1 MISNQLNKYRIF
13 WNPKM
18 YDILDVIR
26 NIDDLY
32 ENNTSLAILK
42 DFERV
47 LDEMDMYAYDNW
59 EDGELAYGPQVDR
72 HWIIAGFMWPKDKM
86 PDPVGGKRLLDL
98 GCKIKYEKSHLVEP
112 RKIRTPDD
120 IRPGTKKG
128 KLDRKPIWI
137 VEIAMPK
144 KIAFDMYRGY
154 MAKMKAENEGL
165 DQEAPKAA
173 APAAPAPMGGM
184 APPMPGAAPAP
195 VGGAPVGG
203 APTTGAPAPAV

>member
-1 MISNQLNKYRIF
+1 MH
-13 WNPKM
+13 
-18 YDILDVIR
+18 DILDIIR

-47 LDEMDMYAYDNW
+47 LDEMDMYVYENW

-72 HWIIAGFMWPKDKM
+72 HWITAGFMWPKEKM
-86 PDPVGGKRLLDL
+86 PNPTAAKRLLDL
-98 GCKIKYEKSHLVEP
+98 GCKVKYEKSHLIEP

-120 IRPGTKKG
+120 FRPGTKKG

-137 VEIAMPK
+137 VEIQMPK

-154 MAKMKAENEGL
+154 MDKMK
-165 DQEAPKAA
+165 QEHQATETPKAGKPLA
-173 APAAPAPMGGM
+173 APQPMAGAAPGAPGMAGGIPGAGMAAGGM
-184 APPMPGAAPAP
+184 PGMAGGMPGA
-195 VGGAPVGG
+195 VV
-203 APTTGAPAPAV
+203 